1 MKPYRPALLLGLLG
15 LLALAA
21 LSRKTNADWAHAG
34 LRESVGPARAPHAM
48 PGVDAERTRHTSAT
62 LSKSPHVEGRL
73 RVAYGVGHG
82 LVTRGDGG
90 FFVLHPSARA
100 SRFDA
105 QGKLLYSLKLAAE
118 PASAPVVTSNGKSA
132 FVASGELY
140 QVDDHGRVSSRT
152 ALGDADFSAR
162 SILSTR
168 DGSVVVASSG
178 LLVKIGA
185 FGDVVWRKSSPE
197 TPLELLETSAGLLCV
212 TAPGS
217 VYRLDGAGRLS
228 KLGEL
233 GATTNAV
240 TAAHAGRELFART
253 GNHRL
258 VSFDLSEHRLRA
270 SIEDATLELDG
281 PILLGQ
287 DALTQAFTSDGLLV
301 RYRPDGS
308 EAQRVPIDPG
318 ARKAPGNDDALQLA
332 DGRLLVARA
341 GADVAVVTP
350 SGEVLT
356 IGGSACPDPVGI
368 FAAGPRAALLACRS
382 GNMLRL
388 E

>member
-1 MKPYRPALLLGLLG
+1 MKSPKLSLLLGLG
-15 LLALAA
+15 LLARP
-21 LSRKTNADWAHAG
+21 SHADFAHAG
-34 LRESVGPARAPHAM
+34 LREGVGPPRAPHAM
-48 PGVDAERTRHTSAT
+48 PGVDAERTRRARTT
-62 LSKSPHVEGRL
+62 LSQSPRVEARL
-73 RVAYGVGHG
+73 RLAYGVGHG
-82 LVTRGDGG
+82 LVTRDDGG

-118 PASAPVVTSNGKSA
+118 PASPPVVTSNGANA

-140 QVDDHGRVSSRT
+140 QVDDAGRVRSHT
-152 ALGDADFSAR
+152 ALGDADFNAR
-162 SILSTR
+162 SILATR
-168 DGSVVVASSG
+168 DGSVLVASSG
-178 LLVKIGA
+178 LLVKVGA
-185 FGDVVWRKSSPE
+185 FGDVIWRRASPE
-197 TPLELLETSAGLLCV
+197 TPLELLETAAGLLCV

-233 GATTNAV
+233 GATTSSV
-240 TAAHAGRELFART
+240 TIASAGRELTART
-253 GNHRL
+253 GSHRL

-270 SIEDATLELDG
+270 SIEDATLDLDG
-281 PILLGQ
+281 PILVGPDQ
-287 DALTQAFTSDGLLV
+287 LTQAFTSDGLLV
-301 RYRPDGS
+301 RYRTDGS

-318 ARKAPGNDDALQLA
+318 ARKAPGNDDALLLA

-341 GADVAVVTP
+341 GADVAIVAQT
-350 SGEVLT
+350 GEVTT
-356 IGGSACPDPVGI
+356 IASSACPDPVGV

>member
-1 MKPYRPALLLGLLG
+1 
-15 LLALAA
+15 
-21 LSRKTNADWAHAG
+21 
-34 LRESVGPARAPHAM
+34 M
-48 PGVDAERTRHTSAT
+48 PGVDAERTRRASAT
-62 LSKSPHVEGRL
+62 LGQTPHVEGRL
-73 RVAYGVGHG
+73 RVAYGIGRG
-82 LVTRGDGG
+82 LVTRDDGG

-118 PASAPVVTSNGKSA
+118 PASAPVITSNGARA

-140 QVDDHGRVSSRT
+140 QVDDHGRVLSHA
-152 ALGDADFSAR
+152 ALGDADFGAR
-162 SILSTR
+162 SILAES
-168 DGSVVVASSG
+168 DGSVVVASNG
-178 LLVKIGA
+178 LLVKVSA
-185 FGDVVWRKSSPE
+185 FGDVVWRRSSPE

-217 VYRLDGAGRLS
+217 VYRLDGAGRLN

-233 GATTNAV
+233 GATTHAV
-240 TAAHAGRELFART
+240 TAARAEHELVART

-258 VSFDLSEHRLRA
+258 VSFDLNEHRLRA

-281 PILLGQ
+281 PVLLGP
-287 DALTQAFTSDGLLV
+287 DLLTQAFTSDGLLV

-318 ARKAPGNDDALQLA
+318 ARKAPGGDDALLLA

-341 GADVAVVTP
+341 GADIAVVTQA
-350 SGEVLT
+350 GEVST
-356 IGGSACPDPVGI
+356 IASSACPDPLGI
-368 FAAGPRAALLACRS
+368 FAAGQHAVLMACRS
-382 GNMLRL
+382 GNMLRV